1 MSLVSLIPLTAC
13 VTTAFS
19 GVGAIATGVGS
30 YYDYKTYE
38 KSQPNFVTPPLENYS
53 KEIRNKA
60 ADEMGTSYKLLSHQ
74 VIAKVVSQKLND
86 AEANPPVKNKRNSS
100 GHRRVKR

>member
-1 MSLVSLIPLTAC
+1 MTLVSLIPLTAC

-60 ADEMGTSYKLLSHQ
+60 ADEMDSLG
-74 VIAKVVSQKLND
+74 VACPRAEIIAGCSAVVTLINDYATLRRKVK
-86 AEANPPVKNKRNSS
+86 EVKDDN
-100 GHRRVKR
+100 